1 LSRGTTGQLR
11 RLRQRCAGQ
20 HREREQCEQ
29 DLGHGIRHALIVARP
44 LRPPPALNDE
54 TRRGICRTNV
64 ADESRATGTLAFSKS
79 M

>member
-1 LSRGTTGQLR
+1 VVERALLR
-11 RLRQRCAGQ
+11 RGCAGH
-20 HREREQCEQ
+20 HRERQQCEQ
-29 DLGHGIRHALIVARP
+29 DLGVRHALIVARP